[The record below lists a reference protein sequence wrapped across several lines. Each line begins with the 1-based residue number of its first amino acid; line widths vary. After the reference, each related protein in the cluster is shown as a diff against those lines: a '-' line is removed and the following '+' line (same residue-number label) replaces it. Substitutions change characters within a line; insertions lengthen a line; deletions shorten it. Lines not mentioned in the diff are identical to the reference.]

1 MSEWT
6 DALALALGVSPL
18 DEAQEASL
26 LLVSRDVAHHAQ
38 RKDAPLSAYLAG
50 VAAGVRVAGGATPAE
65 ALGAVLE
72 TVRSTMQVP
81 GP

>member
-26 LLVSRDVAHHAQ
+26 LLVSRDVAHGAQ
-38 RKDAPLSAYLAG
+38 RKDTPLAAYLAG
-50 VAAGVRVAGGATPAE
+50 VAAGERVAAGATPAE
-65 ALGAVLE
+65 ALDAVLE
-72 TVRSTMQVP
+72 TVRATLQVP
-81 GP
+81 GS